1 MARQY
6 FGNTASLRRLMALV
20 YDSGLLMSWKI
31 IITLSDCCTLGALC
45 QITYKMRIYCVTANG
60 RVSSVH
66 HLTEF
71 ISNILNLS
79 VCVLFLFRW
88 VLWGSQRMSK
98 ATAKSLRFGTTA
110 ERKFTSS
117 RYVDATF
124 PFCFM
129 FRFMQLSLSSETVME
144 PSSLDLFG
152 AVLHFYL
159 FISDFT
165 KNIYFWSL
173 VTFLLFISFSVMRS
187 LQNSVLLNC
196 IRTFF

>member
-1 MARQY
+1 MAWQY

-31 IITLSDCCTLGALC
+31 IITLSDCYTLGALC
-45 QITYKMRIYCVTANG
+45 RITYKMRIYCVTANE
-60 RVSSVH
+60 RVFSVH
-66 HLTEF
+66 YLTEF

-129 FRFMQLSLSSETVME
+129 FRFIQLTLSSETVME
-144 PSSLDLFG
+144 PSSLYLFG

-173 VTFLLFISFSVMRS
+173 VTFLLFISYSVNRS

-196 IRTFF
+196 IRPFF